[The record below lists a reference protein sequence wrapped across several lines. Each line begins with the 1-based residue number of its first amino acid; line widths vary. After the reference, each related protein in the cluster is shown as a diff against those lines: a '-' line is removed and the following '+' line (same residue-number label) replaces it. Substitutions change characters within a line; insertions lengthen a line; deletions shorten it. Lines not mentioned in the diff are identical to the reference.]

1 MRINYLVL
9 NNFRQFVGEQKI
21 VFSTSEDKKV
31 TIVIADS
38 GFGKTTMIQSF
49 SWIFYGECKYKTPL
63 NDSIKKSLSPY
74 QFTTTSCSVN
84 LTHGD
89 YEYTIT
95 RTQRFQ
101 KINIKIE
108 SETSY
113 LIIDQKNPDGT
124 TTQMKGREADKK
136 IKELMPRDLFPYF
149 FLEGENLS
157 KVGDQM
163 AKGKSGSTNEFVK
176 AVKGLLGFNHL
187 YEAEKHLNLVTNSYQ
202 NEIRANSNDNKLN
215 EIIARIERAQSTID
229 STTQRINTIIE
240 EIKYYTEERDKL
252 SDKLLKLSGVAEKQ
266 KRSIKLTNECNA
278 LRGKINDQKRYIF
291 KRFSMLGFNFIMQ
304 SLLDDAKD
312 TLANSDA
319 LDKGI
324 PGINVSAVEYM
335 LENHKC
341 ICGHEIV
348 EGSPEWEA
356 LNNWIKYLPPNN
368 IGHEISKFK
377 GEMSYIETSGSSYWE
392 EFRKARK
399 DLNEFIASYNEKVEE
414 KHQIDEEI
422 GSVHEDVS
430 ALKTKEQEYSSKII
444 SLEVEKRTKEEARDR
459 AIKDKELAEKEQ
471 KNYGFI
477 SDKVAR
483 LNLYKEQS
491 ELLRNRIKWFC
502 SKKESEKREAL
513 QIAINEIF
521 SDFYSENVEF
531 LLDENYVVQIKTPSA
546 ELSED
551 FVSGGQQVAL
561 ALSFIG
567 AIIKL
572 HSNKDVPSEED
583 DDIGT
588 ELANEVYPL
597 ILDAPTSNF
606 GMKQMNSFA
615 EIMPKVTNQIIVFI
629 NDKDGPILEKLMQS
643 IIDSKWSLTKE
654 DTYHVFLKEGV

>member
-1 MRINYLVL
+1 MKINYLVL

-49 SWIFYGECKYKTPL
+49 SWIFYGECKYKSPL
-63 NDSIKKSLSPY
+63 NDSIKKSLAPY
-74 QFTTTSCSVN
+74 EQTTVSCSVN
-84 LTHGD
+84 LSHGD
-89 YEYTIT
+89 SEYTIT

-108 SETSY
+108 AESST
-113 LIIDQKNPDGT
+113 LVIDQKNPDGT
-124 TTQMKGREADKK
+124 TTQMRGREADKK

-176 AVKGLLGFNHL
+176 AVKGLLGFNYL

-202 NEIRANSNDNKLN
+202 TEIKANSNDHKLN
-215 EIIARIERAQSTID
+215 EILARIERAEATIQST
-229 STTQRINTIIE
+229 TERINTIIE
-240 EIKYYTEERDKL
+240 EIEYNTQKRDDL

-266 KRSIKLTNECNA
+266 RRTIKLTNECNA
-278 LRGKINDQKRYIF
+278 LRVKINDQKRYIF

-304 SLLDDAKD
+304 SLLVEAKE

-335 LENHKC
+335 FENHKC
-341 ICGHEIV
+341 ICGNELV
-348 EGSPEWEA
+348 EGSKEWEI
-356 LNNWIKYLPPNN
+356 LTNWIKYLPPNN
-368 IGHEISKFK
+368 IGHEISKFNS
-377 GEMSYIETSGSSYWE
+377 EISFIEKNGTSYWE
-392 EFRKARK
+392 EFRKARR
-399 DLNEFIASYNEKVEE
+399 DLNELIASYNEKVEE
-414 KHQIDEEI
+414 KHQLDEEI
-422 GSVHEDVS
+422 GGVHEDVS
-430 ALKTKEQEYSSKII
+430 ALKFKEQEYSRKII
-444 SLEVEKRTKEEARDR
+444 ELEVEKRTKEETRER

-471 KNYGFI
+471 KGYGFI
-477 SDKVAR
+477 STKITR
-483 LNLYKEQS
+483 LTQYKEQS
-491 ELLRNRIKWFC
+491 ELLRLRIKRFC
-502 SKKESEKREAL
+502 DKKEAEKREAL
-513 QIAINEIF
+513 QLAINEIF
-521 SDFYSENVEF
+521 SDFYSENVQF
-531 LLDENYVVQIKTPSA
+531 LLDPNYVVQIRTPSA

-572 HSNKDVPSEED
+572 HSQKDISVDD

-588 ELANEVYPL
+588 ELSNEVYPL

-629 NDKDGPILEKLMQS
+629 NDKDGPILKKLMQR
-643 IIDSKWSLTKE
+643 IIDSEWSLIKE

>member
-1 MRINYLVL
+1 MRINYLIL

-21 VFSTSEDKKV
+21 IFSTSEDKKV
-31 TIVIADS
+31 TLVIADS

-49 SWIFYGECKYKTPL
+49 SWVFYGECKYNSPL
-63 NDSIKKSLSPY
+63 NDSIKKSLGTY
-74 QFTTTSCSVN
+74 DTTYVSCTVN
-84 LTHGD
+84 LTHGEH
-89 YEYTIT
+89 EYTIT
-95 RTQRFQ
+95 RSQRFQ
-101 KINIKIE
+101 KINVKIE
-108 SETSY
+108 VDPSS
-113 LIIDQKNPDGT
+113 LVIDQKNPDGT
-124 TTQMKGREADKK
+124 TTQMRGREADKK

-176 AVKGLLGFNHL
+176 AVKGLLGFNYL
-187 YEAEKHLNLVTNSYQ
+187 YEAEKHLSLVSNSYQ
-202 NEIRANSNDNKLN
+202 TEIKANSNDTKLN
-215 EIIARIERAQSTID
+215 EILSRIEKAESKIKTATERIETINQEIEYN
-229 STTQRINTIIE
+229 TQR
-240 EIKYYTEERDKL
+240 RDEL
-252 SDKLLKLSGVAEKQ
+252 SEKLLKLSGVAEKQ
-266 KRSIKLTNECNA
+266 RRTIKLANECNA

-304 SLLDDAKD
+304 ALLHEAQE

-341 ICGHEIV
+341 ICGHELI
-348 EGSPEWEA
+348 EGSNEWEV
-356 LNNWIKYLPPNN
+356 LTNWIKYLPPNN
-368 IGHEISKFK
+368 IGHEISRFK
-377 GEMSYIETSGSSYWE
+377 GEISYIEKNGSSYWE

-399 DLNEFIASYNEKVEE
+399 DLNEMIASYNEKVEE
-414 KHQIDEEI
+414 KHQLDEEI
-422 GSVHEDVS
+422 GGVHEDVS
-430 ALKTKEQEYSSKII
+430 ALKTQEQAYSRKII
-444 SLEVEKRTKEEARDR
+444 ELGVEKGTRELEIER
-459 AIKDKELAEKEQ
+459 AKREKELAEKEQ
-471 KNYGFI
+471 RSYGFI
-477 SDKVAR
+477 SDKVSR
-483 LNLYKEQS
+483 LTAYRDEA
-491 ELLRNRIKWFC
+491 ELLRLRIKRFC
-502 SKKESEKREAL
+502 DKKETEKREAL
-513 QIAINEIF
+513 QLAINEIF
-521 SDFYSENVEF
+521 SDFYSENVQF
-531 LLDENYVVQIKTPSA
+531 LLDPNYVVQIKTASA

-572 HSNKDVPSEED
+572 HSQKDTEGED

-588 ELANEVYPL
+588 ELSNEVYPL

-629 NDKDGPILEKLMQS
+629 NDKDGPILKKLMHN
-643 IIDSKWSLTKE
+643 IIDGEWSLSKE